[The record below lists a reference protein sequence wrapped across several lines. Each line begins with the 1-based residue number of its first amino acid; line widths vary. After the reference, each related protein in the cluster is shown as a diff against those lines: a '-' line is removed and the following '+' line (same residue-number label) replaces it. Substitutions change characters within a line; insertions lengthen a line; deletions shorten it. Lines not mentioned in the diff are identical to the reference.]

1 MERLEFQGI
10 CLEEV
15 GLIRIIDAANKTST
29 LENLDIGIL
38 TDNALQLL
46 AQRISENKF
55 LADLTFTETSDH

>member
-1 MERLEFQGI
+1 LERLEFQGI

-29 LENLDIGIL
+29 LEKLDIGIL